1 MDNIRKGLLLDN
13 FQEYIQDGLV
23 FELDGTDK
31 KSHGD
36 ICWTDKVGG
45 RPFINMG
52 GVEELYNG
60 FRFDGTST
68 SYLEGNFSA
77 LTSVSYNN
85 CTIEIVLKSSL
96 EYGAWSPVVIFG
108 DWDSTSTSQYIGIG
122 ANYNS
127 SVNYDHSL
135 SFTARS
141 KNCSTNCY
149 KIPTNVLMTAS
160 LKSNQPIMANRQYYS
175 ETSTTSMST
184 VSNREQARIGGRV
197 DRNLA
202 SIVTFKGDIHAIRVY
217 NRLLTE
223 DEINHNQTI
232 DIAKY
237 NIQL

>member
-45 RPFINMG
+45 MTFTNMG
-52 GVEELYNG
+52 EVEELCNG
-60 FRFDGTST
+60 FRFDGTAE
-68 SYLEGNFSA
+68 SYLSGNDT
-77 LTSVSYNN
+77 LKNVTYNN
-85 CTIEIVLKSSL
+85 CTIEVVILPKVD
-96 EYGAWSPVVIFG
+96 YGVWNPVVMFS
-108 DWDSTSTSQYIGIG
+108 DWDDAQTNQVGIVIWYNASSNYEHSMSFNTKAKNGSTCAYVIPRNTLI
-122 ANYNS
+122 
-127 SVNYDHSL
+127 
-135 SFTARS
+135 TAA
-141 KNCSTNCY
+141 
-149 KIPTNVLMTAS
+149 V
-160 LKSNQPIMANRQYYS
+160 KSNQPIVINHSTYS
-175 ETSTTSMST
+175 QISNTSCSSG
-184 VSNREQARIGGRV
+184 SNRDAAYIGARV
-197 DRNLA
+197 DGHLNNTVL
-202 SIVTFKGDIHAIRVY
+202 FKGDIYAIRVY